1 MRKLYTVV
9 FSLWLMSVAWGQP
22 SPSPM
27 ASEPASSTIPSSS
40 VIPYRPA
47 PALAEAKRR
56 SGIHWGSLFR
66 EWLLNLTMEQTER
79 ILKESKTRNAL
90 SGPFFQD
97 WFTTV
102 TTYHFNRWDDDDKF
116 VTSNLGHPAQG
127 AIVASI
133 FWQNDD
139 HVRFSDQD
147 FHSAAYRHALLQ
159 AFAFV
164 TFDAV
169 QWKLGPLSE
178 SSIGNV
184 GLPTHWWDKDCGQ
197 FNIRCEPRTGLND
210 LVLNEFVGVP
220 MFIGFQW
227 LDKHVQKRIEAR
239 AQSRVVIDTTRMFMN
254 PPASVANIV
263 RFRRPWFRDNRR

>member
-1 MRKLYTVV
+1 MRKLSTVV
-9 FSLWLMSVAWGQP
+9 FSLWLTSVAAWSQP
-22 SPSPM
+22 SPVPGS
-27 ASEPASSTIPSSS
+27 SEDTSSTTAN
-40 VIPYRPA
+40 RAA
-47 PALAEAKRR
+47 PVLPDVKHR
-56 SGIHWGSLFR
+56 SGIHWGP
-66 EWLLNLTMEQTER
+66 LLRDWWVNLCMDQAVR
-79 ILKESKTRNAL
+79 VAKESKTRDAL
-90 SGPFFQD
+90 SGPFFHD

-116 VTSNLGHPAQG
+116 ITSNVAHPFQG
-127 AIVASI
+127 AVAAAI

-159 AFAFV
+159 AFAFA

-184 GLPTHWWDKDCGQ
+184 GLPAHWWDADCGQ
-197 FNIRCEPRTGLND
+197 FNIKCEPRTGLND
-210 LVLNEFVGVP
+210 LILNEFVGVP

-227 LDKHVQKRIEAR
+227 LDKHVQRRIEAGTPSR
-239 AQSRVVIDTTRMFMN
+239 ALIDTTRMLTN
-254 PPASVANIV
+254 PAATVANVV

>member
-1 MRKLYTVV
+1 MR
-9 FSLWLMSVAWGQP
+9 VAVWAQP
-22 SPSPM
+22 SPSPPP
-27 ASEPASSTIPSSS
+27 SETVSSTIAKP
-40 VIPYRPA
+40 RA
-47 PALAEAKRR
+47 TALPHKDRG
-56 SGIHWGSLFR
+56 GIHWGSLFR
-66 EWLLNLTMEQTER
+66 EWFLNLTMEQTER
-79 ILKESKTRNAL
+79 ILKESKTRDQL
-90 SGPFFQD
+90 SGRFFHD
-97 WFTTV
+97 WFDSV
-102 TTYHFNRWDDDDKF
+102 STYHFDRWNDDDKF
-116 VTSNLGHPAQG
+116 ITSDLGHPAQG
-127 AIVASI
+127 AIVAAI

-184 GLPTHWWDKDCGQ
+184 GLPAHWWDQDCKQ
-197 FNIRCEPRTGLND
+197 LNIRCEPRTGLND
-210 LVLNEFVGVP
+210 LILNEVGGIP
-220 MFIGFQW
+220 MTIGFQW
-227 LDKHVQKRIEAR
+227 LDKHLQKRIEAHTQNR
-239 AQSRVVIDTTRMFMN
+239 GLIDTTRMLTN

>member
-1 MRKLYTVV
+1 MAAY
-9 FSLWLMSVAWGQP
+9 GQP
-22 SPSPM
+22 L
-27 ASEPASSTIPSSS
+27 
-40 VIPYRPA
+40 PA
-47 PALAEAKRR
+47 PPAVEAPSGNAPYLRPPVRPEKER
-56 SGIHWGSLFR
+56 SGGIHWRSLMR
-66 EWLLNLTMEQTER
+66 EWWLNLCMEQTER
-79 ILKESKTRNAL
+79 ILKESKTREAL
-90 SGPFFQD
+90 GGPFFQD
-97 WFTTV
+97 WFNTV
-102 TTYHFNRWDDDDKF
+102 SRYDFNRWSDNDKF

-184 GLPTHWWDKDCGQ
+184 GLPAHWWDRDCKAL
-197 FNIRCEPRTGLND
+197 NIPCEPRTGLND
-210 LVLNEFVGVP
+210 LLLNEFAGIP
-220 MFIGFQW
+220 MFMGFQW
-227 LDKHVQKRIEAR
+227 LDKHLQKRIEAGTGSR
-239 AQSRVVIDTTRMFMN
+239 AVIDVTRMLTN
-254 PPASVANIV
+254 PPATWANIM
-263 RFRRPWFRDNRR
+263 RFRRPWFRDNRP